1 LISTLLD
8 IRRIIA
14 GLLGLYG
21 VILVVAGIVGSTEEK
36 NKAAGVN
43 INLWVGLVLLLMAT
57 FFLVWAL
64 TRPLSEELE
73 EAEAEGSATGGADR
87 AATSERERPETAGP
101 EESR

>member
-21 VILVVAGIVGSTEEK
+21 VILLVAGIVGSSESK

-43 INLWVGLVLLLMAT
+43 INLWAGIVLLLIAT

-73 EAEAEGSATGGADR
+73 EAEAEGSATTGADR
-87 AATSERERPETAGP
+87 TTERERPDTAPP
-101 EESR
+101 EERP

>member
-1 LISTLLD
+1 MIQTLLD

-21 VILVVAGIVGSTEEK
+21 VILLVAGIVGSSAQK

-43 INLWVGLVLLLMAT
+43 INLWAGIVLLLMAT

-64 TRPLSEELE
+64 TRPLSEELQD
-73 EAEAEGSATGGADR
+73 AD
-87 AATSERERPETAGP
+87 AAAERPATEP
-101 EESR
+101 PPESR

>member
-21 VILVVAGIVGSTEEK
+21 VILLVAGIVGSSESK

-43 INLWVGLVLLLMAT
+43 INLWAGIVLLLIAT

-73 EAEAEGSATGGADR
+73 EAEAEGSATTGADR
-87 AATSERERPETAGP
+87 TTERERPDTAP
-101 EESR
+101 REERP

>member
-1 LISTLLD
+1 MISTLLD

-21 VILVVAGIVGSTEEK
+21 VILLVAGIVGSSDQK

-43 INLWVGLVLLLMAT
+43 INLWAGIVLLLIAA

-73 EAEAEGSATGGADR
+73 EAEGEASATAGADR
-87 AATSERERPETAGP
+87 TTERERPDTAPP
-101 EESR
+101 EERP

>member
-1 LISTLLD
+1 MISTLLD

-14 GLLGLYG
+14 GLLGIYG
-21 VILVVAGIVGSTEEK
+21 VILLVAGIVGSSDQK

-43 INLWVGLVLLLMAT
+43 INLWTGIVLLLMAT

-73 EAEAEGSATGGADR
+73 EAEAEGSATTGADR
-87 AATSERERPETAGP
+87 TTERERPDTAPP
-101 EESR
+101 EDRR

>member
-1 LISTLLD
+1 LIQTLLD

-14 GLLGLYG
+14 GLLGIYG
-21 VILVVAGIVGSTEEK
+21 VILLVAGIVGSSEEK

-43 INLWVGLVLLLMAT
+43 INLWAGIVLLLMAT

-73 EAEAEGSATGGADR
+73 EAEAEGSATTGADR
-87 AATSERERPETAGP
+87 TTERERPETAPP
-101 EESR
+101 EEHP

>member
-14 GLLGLYG
+14 GLLGVYG
-21 VILVVAGIVGSTEEK
+21 VILLVAGIVGSTESK

-43 INLWVGLVLLLMAT
+43 INLWAGIVLLLMAT

-64 TRPLSEELE
+64 TRPLSEEMDE
-73 EAEAEGSATGGADR
+73 AAAEAKGEAG
-87 AATSERERPETAGP
+87 RPETAPP
-101 EESR
+101 EEPR

>member
-21 VILVVAGIVGSTEEK
+21 VILLVAGIVGSSAQK

-43 INLWVGLVLLLMAT
+43 INLWAGIVLLLMAT

-64 TRPLSEELE
+64 TRPLPEELQ
-73 EAEAEGSATGGADR
+73 EADAEG
-87 AATSERERPETAGP
+87 ERPETAPP
-101 EESR
+101 EERR

>member
-21 VILVVAGIVGSTEEK
+21 VILLVAGIVGSTEEK

-43 INLWVGLVLLLMAT
+43 INLWAGIVLLLVAA

-64 TRPLSEELE
+64 TRPLSEELD
-73 EAEAEGSATGGADR
+73 EAAAEGSATAGADR
-87 AATSERERPETAGP
+87 TAERERPDTAP
-101 EESR
+101 LEEPR